1 MIVDTSVLVAM
12 VKGESDDHLY
22 VDALMRAGS
31 PRISAANYFEFA
43 MVVDRL
49 NRPSF
54 SARVDQILW
63 EFNLV
68 IVSVSRDQAQLARL
82 AYQKFGKGRHPAA
95 LNFGDCFAYALAKE
109 TGEPLLY
116 KGKDFKLTD
125 IVGVF

>member
-1 MIVDTSVLVAM
+1 MIVDTSILVAM

-31 PRISAANYFEFA
+31 PRLSAANYFEFA
-43 MVVDRL
+43 MVVDKL
-49 NRPSF
+49 GSPAF
-54 SARVDQILW
+54 SRRVDEIVW
-63 EFNLV
+63 EFGLV
-68 IVSVSRDQAQLARL
+68 IVSVSREQAQIARQ
-82 AYQKFGKGRHPAA
+82 AYQRFGKGRHPAA

-125 IVGVF
+125 VVGVF